1 MCTLSF
7 ILSIFCLD
15 FCQLAASLEVSPEQ
29 QEWSYSPVLKV
40 PVPPQIEEEREDVHQ
55 RPEDADGSPQTLPS
69 HIKEEQEDMHIGD
82 TDGSPQKC
90 HSCDRC
96 GKRFPTMARLKI
108 HKIIHTGE
116 KPYGCD
122 QCGQHFSQRA
132 NLKAHQ
138 RMHTGE
144 KPYGCYQCGQHFS
157 TMARLKIHKIIHIGK
172 KSHVCDQCG
181 IHFSSMASLKGH
193 QQFYLTSL
201 LLNLDVTICG
211 RYVTD

>member
-1 MCTLSF
+1 MTVFRFKSIIAFYTHPINSGHHFMCTLSF

-96 GKRFPTMARLKI
+96 GKRFSTMARLKI

-122 QCGQHFSQRA
+122 QCGQHFTLERNPMDVISVE
-132 NLKAHQ
+132 N
-138 RMHTGE
+138 TE
-144 KPYGCYQCGQHFS
+144 N
-157 TMARLKIHKIIHIGK
+157 
-172 KSHVCDQCG
+172 SHW
-181 IHFSSMASLKGH
+181 IETLWM
-193 QQFYLTSL
+193 
-201 LLNLDVTICG
+201 
-211 RYVTD
+211 